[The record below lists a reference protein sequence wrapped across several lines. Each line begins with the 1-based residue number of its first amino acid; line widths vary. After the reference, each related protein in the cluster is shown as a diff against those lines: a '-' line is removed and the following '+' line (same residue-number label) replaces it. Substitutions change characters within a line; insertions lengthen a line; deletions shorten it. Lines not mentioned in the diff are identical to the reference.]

1 MSENEV
7 IEQLRQEVERLD
19 TENERHK
26 AELEHARERHQEQ
39 LERMSNASRVAE
51 TQRRIEMNQR
61 EALVRLVKAHADKL
75 ENTVAEA
82 TSNDPFYRNTLK
94 RAFTIARI
102 LGYRSE
108 ALRLAENMNEYDLYQ
123 ESAEDSLEPENDRE
137 KFGAVAEIAH
147 RQIWQESGR
156 HPMEPQ
162 YRALWQK
169 AFIEAKR
176 MGLCN
181 EFERV
186 AGYLGIPTDYEVNWN
201 GTVRVELTGVVY
213 VPASGFGESEQPD
226 PWEYAEEF
234 DRDEIQWETESAEW
248 SEWEVED

>member
-1 MSENEV
+1 MSENENEMPATV
-7 IEQLRQEVERLD
+7 EALREANAQLQ
-19 TENERHK
+19 
-26 AELEHARERHQEQ
+26 AEIDNARERHQEQ

-82 TSNDPFYRNTLK
+82 TTDDPFYRSTLK

-102 LGYRSE
+102 LGHRSE
-108 ALRLAENMNEYDLYQ
+108 ALRLAENLNEYDLYQ
-123 ESAEDSLEPENDRE
+123 ESAEDSIEAENDRE
-137 KFGAVAEIAH
+137 KFGAIAEIAH

-169 AFIEAKR
+169 TFVEAKR
-176 MGLCN
+176 MGLCQ

-201 GTVRVELTGVVY
+201 GTVRVELTGVAY
-213 VPASGFGESEQPD
+213 VSAEGFGDSEQPD
-226 PWEYAEEF
+226 PWEYAEGF
-234 DRDEIQWETESAEW
+234 DSSEIQWETESAEW
-248 SEWEVED
+248 AEWEVED